1 MVKEELARGRR
12 LGTGNYGL
20 ALTLATAPFGPVDGA
35 GSGTV
40 AQMRPQRAEERG
52 RWEHPPLD
60 PPQSE
65 VPFQH
70 RAEFEPGRRRGEE
83 KSRQR
88 LKEEKGQ

>member
-1 MVKEELARGRR
+1 MNRMRLIKQELARGRR

-20 ALTLATAPFGPVDGA
+20 ALTLTLPFELQTEARWMDPNKG
-35 GSGTV
+35 
-40 AQMRPQRAEERG
+40 RY

-60 PPQSE
+60 PPQSQ

-70 RAEFEPGRRRGEE
+70 RAEFDPGRRRGEE